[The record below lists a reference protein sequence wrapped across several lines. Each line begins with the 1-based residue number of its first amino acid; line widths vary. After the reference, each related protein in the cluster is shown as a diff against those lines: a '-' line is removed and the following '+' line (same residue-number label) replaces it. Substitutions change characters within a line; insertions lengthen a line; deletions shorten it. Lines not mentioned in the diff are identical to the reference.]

1 MMETFGSISLFKFLD
16 KKIKRVYFKDQLTKD
31 TFLRISSQLKV
42 KNKDNWLT
50 WNRYK
55 LEEYFKTKKGKRKK

>member
-1 MMETFGSISLFKFLD
+1 MSPFKFLD

-31 TFLRISSQLKV
+31 PFLRISSQLKV

-50 WNRYK
+50 WN
-55 LEEYFKTKKGKRKK
+55 